1 MYMPDMMLYDE
12 ACRFAGLMIKRV
24 TIIFTLI
31 LCCANFL
38 HAQGKMNLKIVCT
51 DKGNEAFKALVN
63 EATDFSSATDIKE
76 YLRNQFL
83 PKLWSNGYLSASVD
97 SMQVQHQQLF
107 AYLFLGEQYYWGEIK
122 WDNSF
127 KNVIAK
133 NPTKLLPATG
143 TVLQSSSVAE
153 LVNSLLNQLEENGY
167 PFASIKLD
175 SSYWHETKLCAQLK
189 VDAGPLYHIDSI
201 RIDSRM
207 HINPNYLQR
216 HLGLQSGQIYSRSTL
231 LSVSKRLDELGYL
244 KELKPWDLSLYGSGA
259 TLNLYLQ
266 SEKNNRFDLL
276 LGLMPSNPLL
286 NGRTQFTGDGTME
299 LNNAFGNGEHLF
311 VNWQQLQIQ
320 SPRLQLNFDRPY
332 LFNSNMGIDI
342 KFNLL
347 KKDSSYINLFS
358 SAGIQFK
365 VDQKQLLKFHIIQN
379 LSNVLNVDTQLIK
392 QNKSLQSFLD
402 ITNTQVG
409 VEWILR
415 STDDR
420 RNPLKGMDFNFQL
433 GSGLKKI
440 RKQEMVLSLK
450 KDAIGNPFDF
460 SRLYNG
466 LQLSTVQSNVKIQ
479 AYRYNQFGK
488 NTTLKLGAQAAWMY
502 GKQIFLNEMY
512 QIGGIK
518 TLRGFDEESI
528 FASSFAIGTAE
539 FRYLLDK
546 FSNVFGF
553 LDGAIVQK
561 NLQGIKQNRNFLGV
575 GMGLNFMTKSGMF
588 SMACAMGKSDQQVFG
603 LKNSKIHIGFSTLF

>member
-1 MYMPDMMLYDE
+1 MLLYNE

-24 TIIFTLI
+24 TIIFTFI
-31 LCCANFL
+31 FWCASFL

-51 DKGNEAFKALVN
+51 DKGNEAFKEQVN
-63 EATDFSSATDIKE
+63 ETIDFSSANEIKE
-76 YLRNQFL
+76 YLRNQYL
-83 PKLWSNGYLSASVD
+83 PKLWSNGYLSASID
-97 SMQVQHQQLF
+97 SVQLQNQQF
-107 AYLFLGEQYYWGEIK
+107 YAFLFLGEKYYWGEIK
-122 WDNSF
+122 FDNSF
-127 KNVIAK
+127 NNIIAK
-133 NPTKLLPATG
+133 NSTKIIPANG
-143 TVLQSSSVAE
+143 TVLQSSSIAE
-153 LVNSLLNQLEENGY
+153 LVNLLLNQLEENGY

-201 RIDSRM
+201 HIDSRM
-207 HINPNYLQR
+207 HINPNYLQH
-216 HLGLQSGQIYSRSTL
+216 HLGLQSGQTYSRSAL
-231 LSVSKRLDELGYL
+231 LSVSKRLEDLGYI
-244 KELKPWDLSLYGSGA
+244 KELKPWDLSLYGTGA

-266 SEKNNRFDLL
+266 PEKNNRFDLL

-332 LFNSNMGIDI
+332 VFNSNMGIDI

-358 SAGIQFK
+358 SVGIQYK
-365 VDQKQLLKFHIIQN
+365 VDQKQLLKFYIMQN

-402 ITNTQVG
+402 ITNTQMG
-409 VEWILR
+409 IEWSFW

-420 RNPLKGMDFNFQL
+420 RNPLKGTDLDFQL

-440 RKQEMVLSLK
+440 RKQDAVLALK
-450 KDAIGNPFDF
+450 KDASGNSFDF
-460 SRLYNG
+460 GRLYEG
-466 LQLSTVQSNVKIQ
+466 LQLSTVQSNLKFH
-479 AYRYNQFGK
+479 ANKFNQLGK

-546 FSNVFGF
+546 YSNVFGF
-553 LDGAIVQK
+553 LDGAFVQK
-561 NLQGIKQNRNFLGV
+561 NLQGIKQNRNFIGV

-588 SMACAMGKSDQQVFG
+588 SMAYALGKSDQQEFG

>member
-1 MYMPDMMLYDE
+1 M
-12 ACRFAGLMIKRV
+12 
-24 TIIFTLI
+24 
-31 LCCANFL
+31 
-38 HAQGKMNLKIVCT
+38 
-51 DKGNEAFKALVN
+51 
-63 EATDFSSATDIKE
+63 
-76 YLRNQFL
+76 
-83 PKLWSNGYLSASVD
+83 
-97 SMQVQHQQLF
+97 
-107 AYLFLGEQYYWGEIK
+107 
-122 WDNSF
+122 
-127 KNVIAK
+127 
-133 NPTKLLPATG
+133 
-143 TVLQSSSVAE
+143 
-153 LVNSLLNQLEENGY
+153 
-167 PFASIKLD
+167 
-175 SSYWHETKLCAQLK
+175 
-189 VDAGPLYHIDSI
+189 
-201 RIDSRM
+201 
-207 HINPNYLQR
+207 
-216 HLGLQSGQIYSRSTL
+216 
-231 LSVSKRLDELGYL
+231 
-244 KELKPWDLSLYGSGA
+244 
-259 TLNLYLQ
+259 
-266 SEKNNRFDLL
+266 
-276 LGLMPSNPLL
+276 
-286 NGRTQFTGDGTME
+286 
-299 LNNAFGNGEHLF
+299 
-311 VNWQQLQIQ
+311 
-320 SPRLQLNFDRPY
+320 
-332 LFNSNMGIDI
+332 
-342 KFNLL
+342 
-347 KKDSSYINLFS
+347 
-358 SAGIQFK
+358 
-365 VDQKQLLKFHIIQN
+365 QN

-420 RNPLKGMDFNFQL
+420 RNPLKGMDLNLQF

-450 KDAIGNPFDF
+450 KDANGNIFDF

-479 AYRYNQFGK
+479 AYRYNQLGK

-546 FSNVFGF
+546 FSNVFCF

-588 SMACAMGKSDQQVFG
+588 SMAYAMGKSDQQVFG

>member
-1 MYMPDMMLYDE
+1 MPAMMLYDE

-24 TIIFTLI
+24 TLIFTLI
-31 LCCANFL
+31 CLSANFL
-38 HAQGKMNLKIVCT
+38 HAQGKVNLKIVYT
-51 DKGNEAFKALVN
+51 DKGNEAFKEQVDAAN
-63 EATDFSSATDIKE
+63 DFSSANEINE
-76 YLRNQFL
+76 YLRKQFL
-83 PKLWSNGYLSASVD
+83 PKLWYSGYLSASID
-97 SMQVQHQQLF
+97 SMQLHNQQLY
-107 AYLFLGEQYYWGEIK
+107 AYLFLGEKYYWGEIK
-122 WDNSF
+122 LDNSF
-127 KNVIAK
+127 NGIISKSQVKIL
-133 NPTKLLPATG
+133 PTNGA
-143 TVLQSSSVAE
+143 VLQSSSIAE
-153 LVNSLLNQLEENGY
+153 LVNLLLNQLEESGY

-175 SSYWHETKLCAQLK
+175 SSYWYETKLCAQLK

-201 RIDSRM
+201 HVDSRL
-207 HINPNYLQR
+207 HINPTYLQR
-216 HLGLQSGQIYSRSTL
+216 HLGLHSGQIYSRSVL
-231 LSVSKRLDELGYL
+231 QSVSKRLEDLGYI
-244 KELKPWDLSLYGSGA
+244 KELKPWDLSLYATGA

-266 SEKNNRFDLL
+266 PEKNNRFDLL
-276 LGLMPSNPLL
+276 LGLMPSNPSL
-286 NGRTQFTGDGTME
+286 NGRAQFTGDGTME

-332 LFNSNMGIDI
+332 VFNSNMGIDI

-358 SAGIQFK
+358 SAGIQYR
-365 VDQKQLLKFHIIQN
+365 VDQKQLLKFNVIQH

-402 ITNTQVG
+402 ISNTQMG
-409 VEWILR
+409 IEWSLR

-420 RNPLKGMDFNFQL
+420 RNPLKGSDLNVQV

-440 RKQEMVLSLK
+440 RKQEAVLALK
-450 KDAIGNPFDF
+450 KDASGNSFDF
-460 SRLYNG
+460 GRLYNG
-466 LQLSTVQSNVKIQ
+466 MQLTSVQSNVKIY
-479 AYRYNQFGK
+479 ANKYNQIGK
-488 NTTLKLGAQAAWMY
+488 NTTLKLSTQAAWMY

-546 FSNVFGF
+546 YSNVFGF
-553 LDGAIVQK
+553 LDGAFVQK
-561 NLQGIKQNRNFLGV
+561 NLQGKKQNRNFLGV

-588 SMACAMGKSDQQVFG
+588 SMAYALGKSDQQEFG
-603 LKNSKIHIGFSTLF
+603 LKNSKIHVGFSTLF